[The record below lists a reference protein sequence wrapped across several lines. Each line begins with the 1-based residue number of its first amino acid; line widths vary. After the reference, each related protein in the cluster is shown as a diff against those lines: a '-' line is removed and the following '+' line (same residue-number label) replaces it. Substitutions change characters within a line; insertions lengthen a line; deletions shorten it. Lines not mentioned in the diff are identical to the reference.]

1 MTYKNFKQVAQLGPP
16 NENNKSV
23 VEIVAA
29 VITLAAIA

>member
-1 MTYKNFKQVAQLGPP
+1 MIYKKFKQVAQLGPP

-29 VITLAAIA
+29 VITLATIA